1 MADVATI
8 HAARDAH
15 IEREG
20 FWAHGEV
27 TPQREDQTRRAT
39 DASRLTFPLQMVI
52 VIVGGILAT
61 VGSFWIAT
69 SSLRSDVRDILT
81 RMEFQANRDIDWRR
95 LQEERVKDLK
105 EALDEEK
112 RQRSLLRYDLE
123 AKIKELTDKRSR
135 P

>member
-1 MADVATI
+1 
-8 HAARDAH
+8 
-15 IEREG
+15 
-20 FWAHGEV
+20 
-27 TPQREDQTRRAT
+27 
-39 DASRLTFPLQMVI
+39 MVI